1 MFYKSQAR
9 NNEDNNTNHQGHIFR
24 DLSPGSVESSVEST
38 VCSWFHVE
46 EKEMHMKDPH
56 EVEGR
61 IAPPDMVSSAG
72 PVCFNKVCNKVA
84 QTRPPSHL

>member
-1 MFYKSQAR
+1 MFYKSQAC
-9 NNEDNNTNHQGHIFR
+9 NHEDNNTNHPDHIFNK
-24 DLSPGSVESSVEST
+24 LSPGSVETS

-61 IAPPDMVSSAG
+61 IALPDMVSSAG
-72 PVCFNKVCNKVA
+72 PVCPHEVCNKVA
-84 QTRPPSHL
+84 QTRPLSHL